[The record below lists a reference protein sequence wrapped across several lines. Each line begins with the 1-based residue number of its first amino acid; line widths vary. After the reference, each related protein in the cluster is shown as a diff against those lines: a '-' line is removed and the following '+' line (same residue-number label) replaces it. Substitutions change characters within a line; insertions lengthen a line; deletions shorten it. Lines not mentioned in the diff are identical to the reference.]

1 MLKNYIMNLV
11 ISLIWLPTHVTRFI
25 VIAKKPVVSVLLK
38 ENARC
43 TNFAVYFLQK
53 MD

>member
-11 ISLIWLPTHVTRFI
+11 ISFIWLSRHATRFI

-38 ENARC
+38 ENAHC
-43 TNFAVYFLQK
+43 ANFAGHFLQT
-53 MD
+53 MV